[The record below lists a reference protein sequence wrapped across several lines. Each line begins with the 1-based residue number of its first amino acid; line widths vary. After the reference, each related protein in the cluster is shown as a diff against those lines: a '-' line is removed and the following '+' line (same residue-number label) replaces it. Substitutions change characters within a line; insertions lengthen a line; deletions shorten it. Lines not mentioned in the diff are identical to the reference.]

1 MPVHMTTNTT
11 ANAVSL
17 CSFEFPVVAVVL
29 ARVFFFQVNGGSLAE
44 QAGLLPGDAVIKIN
58 DVDVFN
64 LRHKEAQDIVV
75 RSGNNF
81 VMTVQRGGSTWR
93 PHVQPTGNVPQPN
106 QSHLQTVTKTSL
118 AHKQQESQHIGCGYN
133 NAAKPFGNTVDGN
146 VKSIV
151 NKQYN
156 TPVGIYSDESIAE
169 TLSAQAEVLAG
180 GVLGV
185 NFKKNEKEYQADK
198 SEVLKFLREE
208 ESGTSTP
215 AFGNYSGQDQHQ
227 QQQTQYQPQQQQQ
240 TQYQPQQQQYQPQQ
254 QQYQPPQQQYQ
265 PSATKHVTAP
275 VTQPKPPSTGGL
287 PVGQN
292 ICYNCERL
300 ITGVFVRIKDKNL
313 HVECFKCATCGT
325 SLKNQGYYNFNNKLY
340 CDIHA
345 KLAAMQNPPPG
356 TDGYV
361 PVPIKPNTKLSAS
374 TITSALSAHGYN
386 NGVSN
391 GSSTPTPAPQ
401 SEEMNLNDD
410 LPLPPPPSP
419 TQLQQFEEQSNQ
431 HTTTTNIGSDNS
443 NSNIPPHTRTLS
455 SLSSMSSGSNTT
467 HSSTHSLSPTPYS
480 YSYTQ
485 TNQPT
490 TMMASNQ
497 ATSSS
502 ISLDHYGSSSPLH
515 SRQTSSSSS
524 SLNYGIGSGGNSDN
538 YMSSP
543 LPPPPPPPPMPNTQD
558 NNADLYIN
566 TMKQLNNASNN
577 NAKWLTKQNEN
588 DKNSYNK
595 VSATKAPGVV
605 GVGAGGGAVTATLPT
620 TQKVYNKFLK
630 EYSNKLLTQNKN
642 GDQQPQQPQQIP
654 NYADN
659 NNAPAAATTTTPPL
673 AVGSHNTQNYSNN
686 SRPSHTFINNSYTA
700 SNNTTPKPYIP
711 NPSNNNTH
719 TNGILQ
725 KHQQQQHHYPFHSI
739 DADLNNTS
747 LPSVAALTATLN
759 NQLKFDSCQVAPSQ
773 QQQKLPTTTTPSSSN
788 LPIVD
793 KSLINS
799 DNTKNAS
806 NSNICNSSSNN
817 NNPENFNTTTSNT
830 GTNDMSSTMAS
841 RPSISEST
849 TSNGVGAGGSGDKP
863 FEYVTLTGNVIRSV
877 VPPGKG
883 TNVNYKVNQGY
894 VRPFGAAPPAAA
906 PKSPVT
912 FPPQPQQWNAPPP
925 TQPKPTAPAGNPYA
939 TLPRSNVG
947 QGQVRRTQSLY
958 NSNSNYS
965 SNYNMSQQQYK
976 TPSFVGGPNRYSTLP
991 SYTSYNSKNLY
1002 NNYNYQEET
1011 AEEVLQPQYA
1021 ETSYFEEDYEVERA
1035 NRQVRSN
1042 FCWPPQQDDHRT
1054 PTAAPLYIAPPET
1067 QHVEVKPIENPP
1079 PPETGERRASQQ
1091 QLQQRQQQQQQQ
1103 QLQQQQQQQQ
1113 LQYQQAQADQQQQQ
1127 SQAQWQSR
1135 SAPQLTTGVQST
1147 ECESGSD
1154 SYTSTST
1161 TATTTTSDDYQRMY
1175 AAQAQAYQM
1184 QQLYE
1189 QSGSEF
1195 DYHMDLEVASMQQS
1209 HDHLQLSSSEY
1220 ISGRRSAQECVETL
1234 VPSLSTY
1241 KLVDMVREV
1250 TPSPVPTQ
1258 PTSTSQGPRRVV
1270 FQDEP
1275 EVKVVDTPTQQD
1287 TAPEEEEDKGLVV
1300 EDRSHILESQR
1311 LFQPTPEIK
1320 FEIAPVKPIPP
1331 TKIPNP
1337 TPKEWINPMV
1347 AVLTTAPE
1355 TPFHMVDCLCP
1366 KPCDDC
1372 TYQVEPE
1379 PEPEEEITKVLAEET
1394 TTETKPE
1401 PYERPLSP
1409 EPEPEPVSINSI
1421 WDTPTLTKA
1430 MTIAPPFELKFA
1442 PPASEGVPLPEE
1454 TVPYMPPPIEIKPY
1468 VREDYRPKSPFLSAL
1483 TVAPD
1488 RPFEGH
1494 FERDVPIHI
1503 LDLPTPTGVLTMSD
1517 ALRTAPERPYTP
1529 LDPENATHRLEEE
1542 QKEKE
1547 KKKFEF
1553 QVLDREEELGIRKQS
1568 IDKPE
1573 YFTTTDKRKSST
1585 SAFAAM
1591 QAFQPSKQP
1600 LSSTSTPATPRT
1612 SISYTK
1618 AEGDVEYQKFCDAQ
1632 DRYQKRRSYFS
1643 QKEQELLQQQQ
1654 TNTIT
1659 TSQQQQ
1665 QQQQKQQTN
1674 NTREESS
1681 LYSSTKASSSSSNTS
1696 SAVQQQQLQKQQQS
1710 SSYASNLTQAT
1721 TSSYT
1726 SAYENVGTTSTKL
1739 EAREIIEETAEELEH
1754 SEVIFPPPSPLS
1766 HLKQKTSS
1774 GLHRPENI
1782 PKYQRNWTVLP
1793 SQSPVRT
1800 PEPHEL
1806 RENVPLA
1813 FVDTPKTPTSTNGQ
1827 SNENTVHKPVAQLS
1841 TRSSTAQQQS
1851 STHASAYSSNVTS
1864 TQSHEQRQQQ
1874 QQTASAS
1881 TYSSNAR
1888 QQNKPTA
1895 VPIIIEDRSGPVTM
1909 AFQALDEHV
1918 VRDHSQPPSR
1928 PYTPSRPA
1936 PIVPAYQTPEK
1947 LCFDECPATHARA
1960 YDARSAS
1967 PFPDRARSPA
1977 PGPPPNPLAAI
1988 RAPRLKDNEVSTLSP
2003 RVLQA
2008 GSITTGQSYL
2018 GAQQAQKQERMLS
2031 HTETSS
2037 QSGMQ
2042 SYSQQPEKRD
2052 EYQIGNLSVQR
2063 REQSSRLAEQQQ
2075 SQMQSQTTTQVGN
2088 TQIERRRKVTEEYEH
2103 TSSAKTVE
2111 IRTGSQTT
2119 SQVAASTER
2128 RQSYGKGFVANQARR
2143 LSGLEQEITNL
2154 TPQSQAISARAATLT
2169 ETKFPELHSPEPTEV
2184 SKFPTKPILPPH
2196 DEPQPPSY
2204 VVSGAASRSLANT
2217 SSSYQQDQK
2226 LSSVCGSSVVSTQ
2239 QQQHKFQQQQQQQKS
2254 LSTYSSVSSSSQLQQ
2269 QQQVNTVSSSLT
2281 KASATTLT
2289 NNQAYKSITAGTNQ
2303 NATTSTT
2310 TPLGVCPVTG
2320 TFCRPGHTCC
2330 KQQTMQL
2337 NNNSNNNNNNV
2348 SNGAAYRPNASL
2360 GSGNASNN
2368 AASSQQQQQ
2377 QQQRQQQLQS
2387 APKQAPAPAP
2397 ASASTNLSTPSTN
2410 VGGSNDSAGGLAPKG
2425 GAYGATSAPKRGRGI
2440 MNKPVAAGVRVP
2452 LCHSCSTQIRG
2463 PFITALGKI
2472 WCPEHFHC
2480 VNANC
2485 RRPLQDIGF
2494 VEEKGDL
2501 YCEYCFEKYLA
2512 PSCSKCGGKI
2522 KGDCLNAIGKHFH
2535 PECFSCGHCGK
2546 LFGNTP
2552 FFLEDGMPY
2561 CEADWNELFTTKC
2574 FACGFPVE
2582 AGDRWVEA
2590 LNHNYHS
2597 QCFNCTYC
2605 KQNLEGQSFYN
2616 KGGRP
2621 FCKNHAR

>member
-1 MPVHMTTNTT
+1 MAQPQMMQIKLSRFDAQPWGFRLQGGTDFAQPLLV
-11 ANAVSL
+11 
-17 CSFEFPVVAVVL
+17 
-29 ARVFFFQVNGGSLAE
+29 QKVNGGSLAE

-118 AHKQQESQHIGCGYN
+118 AHKQQDSQHIGCGYN

-215 AFGNYSGQDQHQ
+215 EPPSATSYYATKSHAIGGNERRTPLPHDQDERIGTPLHQ
-227 QQQTQYQPQQQQQ
+227 NTLAPAASHRPSLPTPAPAQKQQQQQ
-240 TQYQPQQQQYQPQQ
+240 QQQHQKVEPPAAAQTVPDQPD
-254 QQYQPPQQQYQ
+254 PRLI
-265 PSATKHVTAP
+265 VMP
-275 VTQPKPPSTGGL
+275 VCPALQTPEYKEEMEKAAAAAAAGDSDQPKPYTASGHPACSMCG
-287 PVGQN
+287 VG
-292 ICYNCERL
+292 IV
-300 ITGVFVRIKDKNL
+300 GVFVRIKDKNL

-374 TITSALSAHGYN
+374 TITSALSAHGF

-391 GSSTPTPAPQ
+391 GNSTPTPAP
-401 SEEMNLNDD
+401 
-410 LPLPPPPSP
+410 
-419 TQLQQFEEQSNQ
+419 
-431 HTTTTNIGSDNS
+431 
-443 NSNIPPHTRTLS
+443 
-455 SLSSMSSGSNTT
+455 
-467 HSSTHSLSPTPYS
+467 
-480 YSYTQ
+480 
-485 TNQPT
+485 
-490 TMMASNQ
+490 
-497 ATSSS
+497 
-502 ISLDHYGSSSPLH
+502 
-515 SRQTSSSSS
+515 
-524 SLNYGIGSGGNSDN
+524 
-538 YMSSP
+538 
-543 LPPPPPPPPMPNTQD
+543 
-558 NNADLYIN
+558 
-566 TMKQLNNASNN
+566 
-577 NAKWLTKQNEN
+577 
-588 DKNSYNK
+588 
-595 VSATKAPGVV
+595 VAP
-605 GVGAGGGAVTATLPT
+605 
-620 TQKVYNKFLK
+620 
-630 EYSNKLLTQNKN
+630 
-642 GDQQPQQPQQIP
+642 
-654 NYADN
+654 
-659 NNAPAAATTTTPPL
+659 
-673 AVGSHNTQNYSNN
+673 
-686 SRPSHTFINNSYTA
+686 
-700 SNNTTPKPYIP
+700 
-711 NPSNNNTH
+711 
-719 TNGILQ
+719 
-725 KHQQQQHHYPFHSI
+725 QQQQ
-739 DADLNNTS
+739 
-747 LPSVAALTATLN
+747 
-759 NQLKFDSCQVAPSQ
+759 Q
-773 QQQKLPTTTTPSSSN
+773 LPTTTTATPPSSN

-806 NSNICNSSSNN
+806 NSNIICNNNTN
-817 NNPENFNTTTSNT
+817 NNPENFNTSAV
-830 GTNDMSSTMAS
+830 TNDMSSTMAS
-841 RPSISEST
+841 SRPSISEQSA
-849 TSNGVGAGGSGDKP
+849 SNGVGGSAGDKP

-894 VRPFGAAPPAAA
+894 ARPYGAPPAAA

-925 TQPKPTAPAGNPYA
+925 TQPKPTVPAGNPYA

-947 QGQVRRTQSLY
+947 QGQ
-958 NSNSNYS
+958 
-965 SNYNMSQQQYK
+965 
-976 TPSFVGGPNRYSTLP
+976 
-991 SYTSYNSKNLY
+991 
-1002 NNYNYQEET
+1002 EEA

-1021 ETSYFEEDYEVERA
+1021 ETSYFEEDFEVERA

-1079 PPETGERRASQQ
+1079 PPETGERRVSQQ
-1091 QLQQRQQQQQQQ
+1091 QQQQQAQAQAQAQAKQQQQQQQ
-1103 QLQQQQQQQQ
+1103 QS
-1113 LQYQQAQADQQQQQ
+1113 Q
-1127 SQAQWQSR
+1127 SQWQSR
-1135 SAPQLTTGVQST
+1135 SAPQLTAGVQST

-1195 DYHMDLEVASMQQS
+1195 DYHMDMEVASMQQS

-1250 TPSPVPTQ
+1250 TPSPVPQ
-1258 PTSTSQGPRRVV
+1258 PTSSQGPRRVV

-1275 EVKVVDTPTQQD
+1275 EVKVVDTPTQQ
-1287 TAPEEEEDKGLVV
+1287 
-1300 EDRSHILESQR
+1300 
-1311 LFQPTPEIK
+1311 
-1320 FEIAPVKPIPP
+1320 
-1331 TKIPNP
+1331 
-1337 TPKEWINPMV
+1337 
-1347 AVLTTAPE
+1347 
-1355 TPFHMVDCLCP
+1355 
-1366 KPCDDC
+1366 
-1372 TYQVEPE
+1372 
-1379 PEPEEEITKVLAEET
+1379 
-1394 TTETKPE
+1394 
-1401 PYERPLSP
+1401 
-1409 EPEPEPVSINSI
+1409 
-1421 WDTPTLTKA
+1421 
-1430 MTIAPPFELKFA
+1430 
-1442 PPASEGVPLPEE
+1442 
-1454 TVPYMPPPIEIKPY
+1454 
-1468 VREDYRPKSPFLSAL
+1468 
-1483 TVAPD
+1483 
-1488 RPFEGH
+1488 
-1494 FERDVPIHI
+1494 
-1503 LDLPTPTGVLTMSD
+1503 
-1517 ALRTAPERPYTP
+1517 
-1529 LDPENATHRLEEE
+1529 
-1542 QKEKE
+1542 
-1547 KKKFEF
+1547 
-1553 QVLDREEELGIRKQS
+1553 
-1568 IDKPE
+1568 
-1573 YFTTTDKRKSST
+1573 
-1585 SAFAAM
+1585 
-1591 QAFQPSKQP
+1591 
-1600 LSSTSTPATPRT
+1600 
-1612 SISYTK
+1612 
-1618 AEGDVEYQKFCDAQ
+1618 
-1632 DRYQKRRSYFS
+1632 
-1643 QKEQELLQQQQ
+1643 
-1654 TNTIT
+1654 
-1659 TSQQQQ
+1659 
-1665 QQQQKQQTN
+1665 
-1674 NTREESS
+1674 
-1681 LYSSTKASSSSSNTS
+1681 
-1696 SAVQQQQLQKQQQS
+1696 VQQQQLVQKQQQS

-1726 SAYENVGTTSTKL
+1726 AYENVGTTSTKL

-1827 SNENTVHKPVAQLS
+1827 SNENTVHKPVAQMS

-1851 STHASAYSSNVTS
+1851 SAHASAYSSNITS
-1864 TQSHEQRQQQ
+1864 THSEQRQQQ
-1874 QQTASAS
+1874 QQQQHQTASAS
-1881 TYSSNAR
+1881 THTSNAR

-1909 AFQALDEHV
+1909 AFQSLDEHV

-1988 RAPRLKDNEVSTLSP
+1988 RAPRLKENEVSSLSP

-2042 SYSQQPEKRD
+2042 SYSHQPEKRE
-2052 EYQIGNLSVQR
+2052 EYQVGNLSVQR
-2063 REQSSRLAEQQQ
+2063 REQSSRMAEQQQ

-2111 IRTGSQTT
+2111 IRTGSQT
-2119 SQVAASTER
+2119 ASTER

-2169 ETKFPELHSPEPTEV
+2169 ETKFPELDSPEPAMV
-2184 SKFPTKPILPPH
+2184 AKFPTKPILPPH
-2196 DEPQPPSY
+2196 DEPQAPSY
-2204 VVSGAASRSLANT
+2204 VVSGAACRSLANT
-2217 SSSYQQDQK
+2217 SSSYQQEQK
-2226 LSSVCGSSVVSTQ
+2226 LSSVCGSSMVSTQ
-2239 QQQHKFQQQQQQQKS
+2239 QQQQQHHQLQQQQQQQKS
-2254 LSTYSSVSSSSQLQQ
+2254 LTTYSSVSSSQQ

-2303 NATTSTT
+2303 NATSTT
-2310 TPLGVCPVTG
+2310 ATTAASASAPLGVCPVTG

-2337 NNNSNNNNNNV
+2337 NNNV

-2377 QQQRQQQLQS
+2377 QQSQRQQPQQQMQS

-2397 ASASTNLSTPSTN
+2397 APTAAASASTNLSTPSSN

>member
-1 MPVHMTTNTT
+1 MAQPQMLQIKLSRFDAQPWGFRLQGGTDFAQPLLV
-11 ANAVSL
+11 
-17 CSFEFPVVAVVL
+17 
-29 ARVFFFQVNGGSLAE
+29 QKVNGGSLAE
-44 QAGLLPGDAVIKIN
+44 KAGLMPGDAVLKIN

-93 PHVQPTGNVPQPN
+93 PHVTPTGNVPQPN
-106 QSHLQTVTKTSL
+106 QGHLQTVTKTSL

-215 AFGNYSGQDQHQ
+215 AFGSNYSGQDQQ
-227 QQQTQYQPQQQQQ
+227 QQQHQQTQYQPQQQQQ
-240 TQYQPQQQQYQPQQ
+240 TQYQPQQHQQ
-254 QQYQPPQQQYQ
+254 QTQYQPPQQQYQ

-374 TITSALSAHGYN
+374 TITSALSAHGF

-391 GSSTPTPAPQ
+391 GSSTPTPAPV
-401 SEEMNLNDD
+401 
-410 LPLPPPPSP
+410 
-419 TQLQQFEEQSNQ
+419 
-431 HTTTTNIGSDNS
+431 
-443 NSNIPPHTRTLS
+443 
-455 SLSSMSSGSNTT
+455 
-467 HSSTHSLSPTPYS
+467 
-480 YSYTQ
+480 
-485 TNQPT
+485 
-490 TMMASNQ
+490 A
-497 ATSSS
+497 
-502 ISLDHYGSSSPLH
+502 
-515 SRQTSSSSS
+515 
-524 SLNYGIGSGGNSDN
+524 
-538 YMSSP
+538 
-543 LPPPPPPPPMPNTQD
+543 
-558 NNADLYIN
+558 
-566 TMKQLNNASNN
+566 
-577 NAKWLTKQNEN
+577 
-588 DKNSYNK
+588 
-595 VSATKAPGVV
+595 
-605 GVGAGGGAVTATLPT
+605 
-620 TQKVYNKFLK
+620 
-630 EYSNKLLTQNKN
+630 
-642 GDQQPQQPQQIP
+642 PQQQ
-654 NYADN
+654 
-659 NNAPAAATTTTPPL
+659 
-673 AVGSHNTQNYSNN
+673 
-686 SRPSHTFINNSYTA
+686 
-700 SNNTTPKPYIP
+700 
-711 NPSNNNTH
+711 
-719 TNGILQ
+719 
-725 KHQQQQHHYPFHSI
+725 
-739 DADLNNTS
+739 
-747 LPSVAALTATLN
+747 
-759 NQLKFDSCQVAPSQ
+759 
-773 QQQKLPTTTTPSSSN
+773 LPTTTTTSTPPPSSN

-799 DNTKNAS
+799 DNTKTNS
-806 NSNICNSSSNN
+806 NLNICNSN
-817 NNPENFNTTTSNT
+817 NTTTSSSNT
-830 GTNDMSSTMAS
+830 ATNDMSS
-841 RPSISEST
+841 RPSISEQSA
-849 TSNGVGAGGSGDKP
+849 SNGVGGSGDKP
-863 FEYVTLTGNVIRSV
+863 FEYVTITGNVIRSV

-883 TNVNYKVNQGY
+883 TNVNYKVNNQGY
-894 VRPFGAAPPAAA
+894 ARPYGAPPAAA

-912 FPPQPQQWNAPPP
+912 FPPQTQQWNAPPP
-925 TQPKPTAPAGNPYA
+925 TQPKPTVPAGNPYA

-947 QGQVRRTQSLY
+947 QGQ
-958 NSNSNYS
+958 
-965 SNYNMSQQQYK
+965 
-976 TPSFVGGPNRYSTLP
+976 
-991 SYTSYNSKNLY
+991 
-1002 NNYNYQEET
+1002 EET
-1011 AEEVLQPQYA
+1011 AEEGLQPQYA
-1021 ETSYFEEDYEVERA
+1021 ETYFEEDYEVERA

-1079 PPETGERRASQQ
+1079 PPETGERRVS
-1091 QLQQRQQQQQQQ
+1091 QQQQQQQ
-1103 QLQQQQQQQQ
+1103 QAQTTQSEQQQQQQQQ
-1113 LQYQQAQADQQQQQ
+1113 SQ
-1127 SQAQWQSR
+1127 SQWQSR
-1135 SAPQLTTGVQST
+1135 SAPQLTAGVQST

-1161 TATTTTSDDYQRMY
+1161 TATTTTSDDYQRLY

-1195 DYHMDLEVASMQQS
+1195 DYNVDLEVASMQQS
-1209 HDHLQLSSSEY
+1209 HDHLQLSSSDY
-1220 ISGRRSAQECVETL
+1220 LSGRRSAQECVDTL
-1234 VPSLSTY
+1234 MPSLSTY

-1250 TPSPVPTQ
+1250 TPSPVPQQ
-1258 PTSTSQGPRRVV
+1258 PSGSQGPRRVV

-1275 EVKVVDTPTQQD
+1275 EVKVVETPTTQQGND
-1287 TAPEEEEDKGLVV
+1287 DDYVTQRESLTQTQESDDLPEISHDNGDHEEAHHQEQEDKGLVV

-1311 LFQPTPEIK
+1311 IFQPTPEIK
-1320 FEIAPVKPIPP
+1320 YEIAPVKPIPP

-1372 TYQVEPE
+1372 TCQVEPE
-1379 PEPEEEITKVLAEET
+1379 PEPQEEISKVLAEET
-1394 TTETKPE
+1394 TTEPKPE

-1409 EPEPEPVSINSI
+1409 EPEPEPVSINSM

-1454 TVPYMPPPIEIKPY
+1454 TVPYMPPPIEVKPY

-1517 ALRTAPERPYTP
+1517 ALCTAPERAYTP
-1529 LDPENATHRLEEE
+1529 LNPENATHRFEEE

-1573 YFTTTDKRKSST
+1573 YFVTDKRKSST

-1600 LSSTSTPATPRT
+1600 LSSTSTTATPRT

-1618 AEGDVEYQKFCDAQ
+1618 AESDVEYQKFCDAQ

-1654 TNTIT
+1654 QQTNTVT
-1659 TSQQQQ
+1659 TSHQQQQ
-1665 QQQQKQQTN
+1665 QTN
-1674 NTREESS
+1674 PTREESS
-1681 LYSSTKASSSSSNTS
+1681 LCSSTKASSSSSNTS
-1696 SAVQQQQLQKQQQS
+1696 SAVQQQQLQQQKQQQS
-1710 SSYASNLTQAT
+1710 SLYASNLTQAT
-1721 TSSYT
+1721 TSSYAT
-1726 SAYENVGTTSTKL
+1726 AYQNVGTTSTKL

-1766 HLKQKTSS
+1766 HLKPNVQS

-1800 PEPHEL
+1800 PEPQEL

-1813 FVDTPKTPTSTNGQ
+1813 FVDTPKTPTTSNGQ
-1827 SNENTVHKPVAQLS
+1827 SDENTVHKPVAQMS
-1841 TRSSTAQQQS
+1841 TRSSTAQQQTS
-1851 STHASAYSSNVTS
+1851 HASAYGSNITS
-1864 TQSHEQRQQQ
+1864 TLSEQRQQ

-1881 TYSSNAR
+1881 THTSNAR

-1909 AFQALDEHV
+1909 AFQSLDEHV

-1988 RAPRLKDNEVSTLSP
+1988 RAPRLKENEVSTLSP

-2031 HTETSS
+2031 HTETSA

-2042 SYSQQPEKRD
+2042 SYSQQPEKRE
-2052 EYQIGNLSVQR
+2052 EYQVGNLSVQR
-2063 REQSSRLAEQQQ
+2063 REQSASLAEQQQ
-2075 SQMQSQTTTQVGN
+2075 RQLQSQTTTQVGN
-2088 TQIERRRKVTEEYEH
+2088 TQIERRRKVTEEFEH

-2111 IRTGSQTT
+2111 IRTGSQA
-2119 SQVAASTER
+2119 VSTER
-2128 RQSYGKGFVANQARR
+2128 RQSYGRGFVANQARR

-2184 SKFPTKPILPPH
+2184 CKFPTKPILPPH
-2196 DEPQPPSY
+2196 DEPQAPSY
-2204 VVSGAASRSLANT
+2204 VVSGAAYRSLANT
-2217 SSSYQQDQK
+2217 SSSKQQEQK

-2239 QQQHKFQQQQQQQKS
+2239 QQQYHQLQQQQQQKS
-2254 LSTYSSVSSSSQLQQ
+2254 LSSYSSVSSSQQQQ

-2281 KASATTLT
+2281 KASATTSLT

-2303 NATTSTT
+2303 NATSTT
-2310 TPLGVCPVTG
+2310 ATTTAAPLGVCPVTG

-2330 KQQTMQL
+2330 KQQLIQ
-2337 NNNSNNNNNNV
+2337 SNNNNNV

-2368 AASSQQQQQ
+2368 AASCQQQQQ
-2377 QQQRQQQLQS
+2377 QPQPQRQQQLQT

-2397 ASASTNLSTPSTN
+2397 APTAAASASTNLSTPSSN
-2410 VGGSNDSAGGLAPKG
+2410 VGGSNDSAGGVAPKG

-2440 MNKPVAAGVRVP
+2440 MNKPVASGVRTP

-2480 VNANC
+2480 VNGNC

-2512 PSCSKCGGKI
+2512 PTCSKCAGKI